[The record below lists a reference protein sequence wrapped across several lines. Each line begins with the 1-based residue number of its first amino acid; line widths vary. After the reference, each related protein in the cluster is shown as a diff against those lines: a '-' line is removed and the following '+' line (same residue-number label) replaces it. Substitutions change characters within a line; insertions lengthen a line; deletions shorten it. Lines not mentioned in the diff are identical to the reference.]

1 MTTQSNIQTSKEALS
16 DSELNAVVG
25 GHKKF
30 HYVEMNGSTY
40 AVGHINGSTV
50 MVKVS

>member
-1 MTTQSNIQTSKEALS
+1 MTTQSSIQTSTEALS

-25 GHKKF
+25 GHQKF

-50 MVKVS
+50 MVKVA

>member
-1 MTTQSNIQTSKEALS
+1 MNIHSNNTQANGQLNDSKL
-16 DSELNAVVG
+16 DAVTG
-25 GHKKF
+25 GHQKF

>member
-1 MTTQSNIQTSKEALS
+1 MNTQSNTIKQNDELN
-16 DSELNAVVG
+16 DGELNAVTG

>member
-1 MTTQSNIQTSKEALS
+1 MNTRSNSQISTEALS
-16 DSELNAVVG
+16 DGELNAVVG
-25 GHKKF
+25 GHQKF